1 MTRYLTAL
9 VLALLTATA
18 VAVPA
23 QAHAELKSSN
33 PATGAAL
40 DTPLKNVELVFSEA
54 IQLPDGDA
62 VTVTGADGT
71 KLPVTQVHAVDNT
84 ITATVDAAA
93 AKSGAHTIAWAAK
106 SDDGDTVTGTIAFTM
121 TVAAQ
126 STTVSA
132 PPSSAASA
140 PTSAAPPSTAP
151 QESGGVPI
159 WVWIVIGLAVVVGAI
174 LLVGRRNRTESP

>member
-9 VLALLTATA
+9 VLALLAATA

-33 PATGAAL
+33 PATGATLEA
-40 DTPLKNVELVFSEA
+40 PLKHVELVFSEA
-54 IQLPDGDA
+54 IQLPDGAA
-62 VTVTGADGT
+62 VTVTGADGAT
-71 KLPVTQVHAVDNT
+71 LPVTQVHALDKT

-106 SDDGDTVTGTIAFTM
+106 SDDGDTITGTIAFTM
-121 TVAAQ
+121 TVVAQ
-126 STTVSA
+126 TTSASA
-132 PPSSAASA
+132 PPSSVSSA
-140 PTSAAPPSTAP
+140 PTSSAPPSTAP
-151 QESGGVPI
+151 EESGGVPI